1 MQTRWCEADVKFIM
15 YTLLVH
21 CITGTDSRGGG
32 MVYRLTIYIDFR
44 VNVVMKYINT
54 LTGYLT
60 GYTLPVHLSWTPF
73 SYQTSLIL
81 CARNIPYTWSW
92 LTWWHH
98 TVASDFL
105 AVHPWFDLL
114 FQHVLLECDLVT
126 MEAVWVK
133 WTDCHVQEGSVRWF
147 ELCDVA
153 HYPAGSTHEKI
164 CTL

>member
-1 MQTRWCEADVKFIM
+1 M

-81 CARNIPYTWSW
+81 CARNIPYT
-92 LTWWHH
+92 
-98 TVASDFL
+98 
-105 AVHPWFDLL
+105 
-114 FQHVLLECDLVT
+114 
-126 MEAVWVK
+126 
-133 WTDCHVQEGSVRWF
+133 
-147 ELCDVA
+147 
-153 HYPAGSTHEKI
+153 
-164 CTL
+164 